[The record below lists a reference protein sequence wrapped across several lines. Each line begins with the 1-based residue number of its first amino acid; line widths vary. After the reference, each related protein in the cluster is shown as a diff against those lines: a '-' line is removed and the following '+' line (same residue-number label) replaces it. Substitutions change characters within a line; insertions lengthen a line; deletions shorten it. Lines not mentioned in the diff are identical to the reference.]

1 MRSDPIQSDPT
12 IRNQTRP
19 DQTLAVIRK
28 LKSMS
33 GPLNSVMFFQ
43 VLFYELGRERLGLA
57 KCLQA
62 ILLTLPPPSPLSLSL
77 SLLPRP
83 PLNDTVRELLSFYE
97 FPGDDIAIVKG
108 SALAAAT
115 GGDPKLG
122 KDAILALMDAVE
134 KSIPT
139 PKRETEKPFLMPVED
154 TFSIAGRG
162 TVVTGRVEQGKIKVG
177 DDLEIVGLTATQ
189 KSTCTGGSRSL
200 LLLLLIAS
208 CRRKQAKK
216 NLQRNL
222 RFCNRA
228 LFVVI
233 LIVSGRRIWTRVR

>member
-1 MRSDPIQSDPT
+1 VFAGNFTD
-12 IRNQTRP
+12 
-19 DQTLAVIRK
+19 
-28 LKSMS
+28 
-33 GPLNSVMFFQ
+33 
-43 VLFYELGRERLGLA
+43 
-57 KCLQA
+57 
-62 ILLTLPPPSPLSLSL
+62 PSPTLSLSLSL

-189 KSTCTGGSRSL
+189 KSTCTGTSKL
-200 LLLLLIAS
+200 AVAAS
-208 CRRKQAKK
+208 HCTLPPENKPKK